1 MPIPTR
7 SASLREP
14 RKVGSQGTYHSI
26 PDTVANLL
34 QPSSI
39 ARPASSG
46 LKAPTRPTTATT
58 STSTST
64 DGSSSS
70 TKEPNVS
77 NRGRT
82 LLPQRSNTG
91 QDDVSGAQPRFPP
104 GESRLLPRGE
114 TSPRRQQQASSE
126 GQGQSQAPSS
136 KPPATATTTTTTAA
150 TANTAATGA
159 PTRRQSLMR
168 PGTLKISSTR
178 SNVSAQVPSK
188 ASASTPT
195 FRPPSPRKPPMR
207 SPQSS
212 APRPPSP
219 KKTEMPPPPRP
230 ARSASLRQPANT
242 GAPVSSAARGHA
254 RHRSQMVASSTK
266 PIQSEAAHKP
276 QPRAGFSTYQQHY
289 SPKKPTTKPPTPTPG
304 DTSSSAGLLIP
315 TSWPDIS
322 ALQTELLQLSLFH
335 SSSLDRHAE
344 WKSESE
350 SQLRKKYDAVASQY
364 SSTLGDEKMRQQHM
378 NVQALNQWA
387 EFSREHNGPHG
398 LSDQVQSLS
407 QILQEVSDL
416 LSGEMGG
423 KYAHAVGVF
432 ENWFHQAED
441 IRYRSET
448 SRVLDRIE
456 FIDPL
461 DQSWKEEVQGLQAK
475 LDLCSR
481 RLEALDLVGLGES
494 EQLGRS
500 AFSRVVRG
508 LTESLQ
514 LMTQELRAMRTAE
527 LEMISSERE
536 TVSRMATQMTS
547 FPLEKSSGRVGI
559 WKT

>member
-14 RKVGSQGTYHSI
+14 RK
-26 PDTVANLL
+26 
-34 QPSSI
+34 PSSI
-39 ARPASSG
+39 ARPTSSG

-58 STSTST
+58 PT
-64 DGSSSS
+64 DTSSSS
-70 TKEPNVS
+70 TKESNVS

-91 QDDVSGAQPRFPP
+91 RDDVSGAQPRFPP
-104 GESRLLPRGE
+104 VESRLLPRGE
-114 TSPRRQQQASSE
+114 TSPRRQQQVSSE
-126 GQGQSQAPSS
+126 GQGQGQGQGQAPRQPSS
-136 KPPATATTTTTTAA
+136 KTAATTTTSA
-150 TANTAATGA
+150 TANTAATPA

-168 PGTLKISSTR
+168 PGTLKVSSTR
-178 SNVSAQVPSK
+178 SNVSAQLPSK
-188 ASASTPT
+188 ASASTSASASTPT

-207 SPQSS
+207 SPAQSS

-219 KKTEMPPPPRP
+219 KKTEMLPPPRP

-242 GAPVSSAARGHA
+242 GAPLSSATRGHA
-254 RHRSQMVASSTK
+254 RHRSQLVPPSTK
-266 PIQSEAAHKP
+266 PIQPEPSQK
-276 QPRAGFSTYQQHY
+276 PRAGFSTYQQHY
-289 SPKKPTTKPPTPTPG
+289 SPKKPTAKPPTPTPG
-304 DTSSSAGLLIP
+304 DTSSSTGLLIP
-315 TSWPDIS
+315 TSWPDIA

-335 SSSLDRHAE
+335 SSALERHAE

-350 SQLRKKYDAVASQY
+350 SQLRKKYNAVASQY
-364 SSTLGDEKMRQQHM
+364 RSTLGDEKMRQRHM
-378 NVQALNQWA
+378 NVRALGQWA
-387 EFSREHNGPHG
+387 EICREHNGPHG

-416 LSGEMGG
+416 LSSEMGG
-423 KYAHAVGVF
+423 KYAHAVRVF
-432 ENWFHQAED
+432 EDWFNEAED
-441 IRYRSET
+441 IRHRRET
-448 SRVLDRIE
+448 SRVLDRVE

-461 DQSWKEEVQGLQAK
+461 DQSWKEEVRSLQAK
-475 LDLCSR
+475 LDLCAR
-481 RLEALDLVGLGES
+481 RLEALDIVGLHES
-494 EQLGRS
+494 EKLERS
-500 AFSRVVRG
+500 AFTRVARG

-527 LEMISSERE
+527 SEMIRSERE

-547 FPLEKSSGRVGI
+547 FPLEKSTGRVGI